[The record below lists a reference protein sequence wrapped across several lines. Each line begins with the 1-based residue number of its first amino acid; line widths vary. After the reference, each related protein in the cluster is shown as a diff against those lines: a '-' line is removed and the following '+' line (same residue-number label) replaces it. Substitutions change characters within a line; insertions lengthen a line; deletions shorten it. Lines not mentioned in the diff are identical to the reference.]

1 MYVPKFKKLTVVSLP
16 PIRHLWKERNA
27 VLIEI
32 LPSDI
37 VGFTAMAAQSS
48 PMQVILFYFYVDL
61 K

>member
-1 MYVPKFKKLTVVSLP
+1 M
-16 PIRHLWKERNA
+16 KERNT